1 MNNQKLFHETE
12 GKGVGGLNTK
22 KYQAFLKVVDC
33 GNLTRAAAELNYT
46 QPAVSHMIRSLEEE
60 FGFPLLLRMTDRVIP
75 TAEGR
80 RVMGYM
86 RDILHTEQ
94 CMYEEVG
101 SINQVEV
108 GSIRIGSYFSALR
121 SFLPEL
127 IQRYCER
134 HPAVSLSLVEGNT
147 QELISFLRDRTIDF
161 AFATH
166 AEFADFAFIPL
177 LRDRLFAVLPEGNPL
192 CAKTVIT
199 PRELCQYPLIV
210 TEEKSDYDFVRICD
224 LARINPEIKLRAKSE
239 MSILSLVACKLGVA
253 VIPELHLIDPPHNVV
268 IRELDSPWSHRTVG
282 IAAASLETL
291 SLASKE
297 FIAMLPQDFE
307 GYVWSKYR
315 VGTRPGT
322 P

>member
-1 MNNQKLFHETE
+1 M
-12 GKGVGGLNTK
+12 KGGSALNTK

-33 GNLTRAAAELNYT
+33 GNLTKAAAELNYT
-46 QPAVSHMIRSLEEE
+46 QPAISHMIRSLEEE
-60 FGFPLLLRMTDRVIP
+60 FGFPLLLRMTDRVTP

-80 RVMGYM
+80 RVIGYM

-94 CMYEEVG
+94 CMFEEVG

-127 IQRYCER
+127 IQRYCEK

-147 QELISFLRDRTIDF
+147 QELISFLKDRTIDF
-161 AFATH
+161 AFATQ

-177 LRDRLFAVLPEGNPL
+177 LQDRLFAVLPVGNPL
-192 CAKTVIT
+192 CEKAVIT
-199 PRELCQYPLIV
+199 PQELCRYPIIV

-224 LARINPEIKLRAKSE
+224 LAHLNPEIKLRAKSE

-253 VIPELHLIDPPHNVV
+253 VIPELHLINPPRNVA
-268 IRELDSPWSHRTVG
+268 IRPLDSPWNHRTVG
-282 IAAASLETL
+282 IAAASLENL

-297 FIAMLPQDFE
+297 FIAMLPEDFE
-307 GYVWSKYR
+307 EYVWSKYR
-315 VGTRPGT
+315 LNARRETL
-322 P
+322 